1 MGGGNVRGL
10 KLLILMNDFLGNG
23 YFFRGEKYLL
33 MKLKEIKEIKFYKI
47 NRVLKYFY
55 VMCIV

>member
-33 MKLKEIKEIKFYKI
+33 MKLKEIKFYKI